1 MPRPTARAG
10 GRSLNPGGGAVVIWW
25 ANLPPF
31 VGIGLTYLPESG
43 RVGWGAIPP
52 ALHSILAYIFASTG
66 SLAAAQG
73 SAVVLYVVM
82 QCAR

>member
-1 MPRPTARAG
+1 M
-10 GRSLNPGGGAVVIWW
+10 
-25 ANLPPF
+25 
-31 VGIGLTYLPESG
+31 GLTYLAESG

-73 SAVVLYVVM
+73 SAAVLYVVM